1 MTRPIADYP
10 SAIETGL
17 YRHYKGKDYV
27 VYGSVTHSETEE
39 VLVLYAPVVQTEAG
53 LAEPARLWVRPLA
66 MFTES
71 VDIEGKI
78 VPRFQKL

>member
-39 VLVLYAPVVQTEAG
+39 VLVLYAPVVQ
-53 LAEPARLWVRPLA
+53 AEPARLWVRPLA
-66 MFTES
+66 MFSES
-71 VDIEGKI
+71 VDIDGATL
-78 VPRFQKL
+78 PRFQKL

>member
-10 SAIETGL
+10 SALATGL

-39 VLVLYAPVVQTEAG
+39 VLVLYAPVTQAD
-53 LAEPARLWVRPLA
+53 PARLWVRPLA
-66 MFTES
+66 MFSES
-71 VDIEGKI
+71 VDSDGEI
-78 VPRFQKL
+78 VPRFRKL